1 MNSSGVNRFSAFL
14 ASVLALAAPLPARPA
29 TPPTNSVAPN
39 GAPAPKSTKASRG
52 LPFHGNVAA
61 VDKVAKRITM
71 EGKKQRAFYVTSE
84 TKIQREKQPSKLEAL
99 AIGDYVGGYAR
110 EAPDGKLELVTL
122 NITPQSGPPKGNG
135 KAGGG
140 VKPSK

>member
-1 MNSSGVNRFSAFL
+1 MNTSGVGRLSVWL
-14 ASVLALAAPLPARPA
+14 AAILMLLLALPVVSLAAA
-29 TPPTNSVAPN
+29 PTNSIAPN
-39 GAPAPKSTKASRG
+39 NAPAPKTDKHSRG

-84 TKIQREKQPSKLEAL
+84 TKIQRDKQPSRLEAI
-99 AIGDYVGGYAR
+99 AVGDYVGGYAR

-122 NITPQSGPPKGNG
+122 NITP
-135 KAGGG
+135 A
-140 VKPSK
+140 

>member
-1 MNSSGVNRFSAFL
+1 
-14 ASVLALAAPLPARPA
+14 
-29 TPPTNSVAPN
+29 
-39 GAPAPKSTKASRG
+39 
-52 LPFHGNVAA
+52 
-61 VDKVAKRITM
+61 M

-122 NITPQSGPPKGNG
+122 NITPAPPKTNNG
-135 KAGGG
+135 SKAGGSA
-140 VKPSK
+140 KPAK